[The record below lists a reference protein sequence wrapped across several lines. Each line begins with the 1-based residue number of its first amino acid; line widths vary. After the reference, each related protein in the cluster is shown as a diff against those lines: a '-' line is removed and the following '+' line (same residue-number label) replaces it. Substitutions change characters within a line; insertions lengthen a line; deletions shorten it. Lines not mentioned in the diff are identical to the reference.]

1 MHKIHRL
8 IITDINE
15 DCFVS
20 KLFIFVII
28 DAWFFPFFIQNSYL
42 EIIDPWIDRSHFE
55 KELFKLGKGS
65 LTISIGRK

>member
-20 KLFIFVII
+20 KLFRFVII
-28 DAWFFPFFIQNSYL
+28 DAWFFPFFYTKLISR
-42 EIIDPWIDRSHFE
+42 DRR
-55 KELFKLGKGS
+55 S
-65 LTISIGRK
+65 LDR